1 MNILTANKM
10 YLFQYLARSLS
21 VPGRQESDLG
31 YTSYAGSCSVH
42 GTLKRHISSGVDTTF
57 EDDVFDDFSQGNDI
71 KKNGNGTVG
80 FPIHTGWAGHQYES
94 MFTIFTT

>member
-1 MNILTANKM
+1 M